1 MQGAYCIFRKFIMTA
16 NTYISIAD
24 DPRLDNKPIWYRQKI
39 GIPLFAVETG
49 EWRAMSEGGRQP
61 LLGDLAAREMI

>member
-1 MQGAYCIFRKFIMTA
+1 MTA

-39 GIPLFAVETG
+39 GIPCSLWKLASGEQCLRVGVSRFSETLP
-49 EWRAMSEGGRQP
+49 RGR
-61 LLGDLAAREMI
+61 